1 MLMAQDIFMASM
13 YFFVPINK
21 VRLSK
26 SYNFN
31 PIECASLFQSVSSTC
46 YYCEVS
52 EKHQDFYFNSVI
64 DSNNQ
69 RERQIQARV
78 YIVRYMP
85 SPKESEHFLV
95 VGVGIDKF
103 FKGDTNAINIDDYC
117 DDVDL
122 VILKQAFYSE
132 NNKAIERSGLYYPK
146 NDPTIFHREWLCNLV
161 HEFDKEPSPIIMF
174 DASITDI
181 RAVVLASV
189 QGITD
194 KANLQTVFDTCYLR
208 TPCLPYNKVLDVDAD
223 RLAYGILVGN
233 ENYARLPDDLIE
245 TFKKDSYSNSMSE
258 RIFTAS
264 NSILFLRTHHPYL
277 DIQKDVITH
286 LDMKIEDL
294 DARNIYELCHS
305 LYLKNEFESI
315 RNQVKKETRS
325 GTIKKTA
332 DRLAYLQ
339 NAQLFNFHEADRR
352 LETLFRGLGVT
363 KETQDTDKLVNN
375 YLSNKRFSYS
385 RKQNRWIIG
394 LTLAT
399 IIIGTLALAVGL
411 WPCQIRDYLVEELQY
426 GDITYPRWVSSLYIL
441 AYFVIIIPI
450 FMFFLKLKIP
460 FDRWL
465 AIKIENFLN
474 RVHKKAIGDK

>member
-1 MLMAQDIFMASM
+1 MAQNIFMASM

-21 VRLSK
+21 VKLSK
-26 SYNFN
+26 HYTFK
-31 PIECASLFQSVSSTC
+31 PIECESLFQYVSSTC
-46 YYCEVS
+46 SYCEVS
-52 EKHQDFYFNSVI
+52 EKNQDFYFNSVV
-64 DSNNQ
+64 DSNSL
-69 RERQIQARV
+69 RERKIQAMV

-85 SPKESEHFLV
+85 SPKEAKHFLV
-95 VGVGIDKF
+95 VGVGIDKM
-103 FKGDTNAINIDDYC
+103 FKENDNAINIEDYC

-122 VILKQAFYSE
+122 VILRQAFYSE
-132 NNKAIERSGLYYPK
+132 NNKAIKRKGLYYPK
-146 NDPTIFHREWLCNLV
+146 TDPTVYHREWLCRLV
-161 HEFDKEPSPIIMF
+161 QEFDKEPSPVIKF

-181 RAVVLASV
+181 RAVLLDSV

-194 KANLQTVFDTCYLR
+194 KTNLQTVFDTCYLR
-208 TPCLPYNKVLDVDAD
+208 TPCLPYNNVLDVDAD

-245 TFKKDSYSNSMSE
+245 MFKKDSYSNNKSE
-258 RIFTAS
+258 RIFSAS

-277 DIQKDVITH
+277 DAKKDFKTH
-286 LDMKIEDL
+286 LDMKIGDL

-305 LYLKNEFESI
+305 LYLKNELESI
-315 RNQVKKETRS
+315 RNQVKKGTRS
-325 GTIKKTA
+325 GAIKKAA

-352 LETLFRGLGVT
+352 VDTLFRGLGVT
-363 KETQDTDKLVNN
+363 KQTQDTEKLVNN

-394 LTLAT
+394 LTMAT
-399 IIIGTLALAVGL
+399 IIIGILALAVNL

-460 FDRWL
+460 FDKWL

-474 RVHKKAIGDK
+474 RVHKKANGDK